1 MTNLRI
7 QEFFDGVKG
16 ELPIVVGVIPFG
28 MIYGV
33 YGIQAGLT
41 PDVTQAMS
49 SIVFAGSAQFATAV
63 LLRQYTPA
71 LVIIITAAVLNLRHA
86 FYSASLA
93 PQTQHLSKIW
103 KTILSYLLTDEAFA
117 ATIVRYRKDEASARV
132 DYRHWFFLGAG
143 VTLWTSW
150 QISTAAGI
158 FLGLE
163 VPKSWS
169 LDYCL
174 VLTFIGIV
182 VPTLK
187 DRANVLSALAAG
199 LVAVVFAGLPYKLGL
214 FIAAVVGI
222 VTGIFTEKTVM
233 TEKSV

>member
-1 MTNLRI
+1 MTNMRI
-7 QEFFDGVKG
+7 KEFIDGAKS
-16 ELPIVVGVIPFG
+16 EFPIVVGVIPFG

-33 YGIQAGLT
+33 YGIQAGLE
-41 PDVTQAMS
+41 PQVTQAMS

-63 LLRQYTPA
+63 LLAQYTPA

-93 PQTQHLSKIW
+93 PYTQRLSKTW
-103 KTILSYLLTDEAFA
+103 KIILSYLLTDEAYA
-117 ATIVRYRKDEASARV
+117 ATIVRYQRDEAPPGG
-132 DYRHWFFLGAG
+132 DFRHWFFLGAG
-143 VTLWTSW
+143 LMLWTSW
-150 QISTAAGI
+150 QLSTAAGI
-158 FLGLE
+158 FLGME

-187 DRANVLSALAAG
+187 DRAYILSALVAG
-199 LVAVVFAGLPYKLGL
+199 LIAVIFAGLPYKFGL
-214 FIAAVVGI
+214 LIGAVAGLL
-222 VTGIFTEKTVM
+222 TGIFSEKNA
-233 TEKSV
+233 

>member
-1 MTNLRI
+1 MTNLRLK
-7 QEFFDGVKG
+7 EFFDGVKA
-16 ELPIVVGVIPFG
+16 EIPILFGVIPFG

-93 PQTQHLSKIW
+93 PQIQRLSKAW
-103 KTILSYLLTDEAFA
+103 KFLLSYLLTDEAYA
-117 ATIVRYRKDEASARV
+117 VTVVRYQKEDTLPGG

-143 VTLWTSW
+143 LTLWTGW
-150 QISTAAGI
+150 QISTATGI
-158 FLGLE
+158 FLGME

-169 LDYCL
+169 LDYTL

-182 VPTLK
+182 IPTLK
-187 DRANVLSALAAG
+187 DRANILTALAAG

-214 FIAAVVGI
+214 IIATATGI
-222 VTGIFTEKTVM
+222 MTGIFTEK
-233 TEKSV
+233 SV